1 MLPIDGVVRPQ
12 VEGRWYFHA
21 SRGGVTGGW
30 GMNLN
35 VRAVLKHLKVGV
47 SIALL
52 GAVITLFIKDSYIS
66 EVRLVPAEGNE
77 LGNLSGLPAAA
88 AALGVGAGGSEDPSN
103 LFMEVFDSRWLNEE
117 VLKTT
122 YTFNLRSWRFGA
134 QEPQKRT
141 LFEQL
146 KVKNMDRA
154 VMKMDGLMKPVRDP
168 RTKRVTLTVE
178 TSSPDLSRAVAL
190 RATELLQEFLRERTQ
205 STGRLKARFTAG
217 RLKEAEGN
225 YLEAESRLRT
235 FARTN
240 HGYAQ
245 SSDPGIRLEGL
256 RLEQDLQLRRQLV
269 TTLAISQEQALL
281 DEKNDTPQVTV
292 IDAANLPEEKSR
304 PRRSVI
310 VILIFM
316 LAVAGSFSWEN
327 RDALLERALGK
338 GKPDAA

>member
-1 MLPIDGVVRPQ
+1 MK
-12 VEGRWYFHA
+12 
-21 SRGGVTGGW
+21 
-30 GMNLN
+30 LN
-35 VRAVLKHLKVGV
+35 FRAILKYLKVGL

-52 GAVITLFIKDSYIS
+52 GAVVTLFIKDSFVS
-66 EVRLVPAEGNE
+66 EVRIVPAEGNE
-77 LGNLSGLPAAA
+77 LGSLSGLPAAA
-88 AALGVGAGGSEDPSN
+88 AALGVGSGGAEDPSI
-103 LFMEVFDSRWLNEE
+103 LFMEIFDSRWLNEA

-122 YTFNLRSWRFGA
+122 YTFHLRAWRFGSP
-134 QEPQKRT
+134 EPQKRT

-146 KVKNMDRA
+146 RVKNMDRA
-154 VMKMDGLMKPVRDP
+154 LLKMDSLMKAQRDP

-178 TSSPDLSRAVAL
+178 TSSPDLSQAVAL

-205 STGRLKARFTAG
+205 STGRLKARFTAE

-235 FARTN
+235 FALTN
-240 HGYAQ
+240 RGYGQ
-245 SSDPGIRLEGL
+245 SSDPGTRLKGL

-269 TTLAISQEQALL
+269 ATLAISQEQALL

-316 LAVAGSFSWEN
+316 LALTGSCGWDN
-327 RDALLERALGK
+327 RRLLLERILGK
-338 GKPDAA
+338 VNPDAA